1 MSQRHR
7 RFMRLL
13 SQLAFLLLAGDC
25 SSGRWAP
32 RRIELPYAQEPS
44 DVVYTLDPSAVVW
57 VWNGGTV
64 EKWHAVV
71 IAPDSVS
78 GIPYRLSLECN
89 SCRRSMPR
97 AQVDSMKLG
106 SATKGIGRTSL
117 EVAGAVGFLI
127 LLEIV
132 VCSALGG
139 RNGC

>member
-7 RFMRLL
+7 RFMGFL

-25 SSGRWAP
+25 SSGWAP
-32 RRIELPYAQEPS
+32 RRIELPYTKEPS

-97 AQVDSMKLG
+97 AQVDSMKVG
-106 SATKGIGRTSL
+106 PITRSPKAL
-117 EVAGAVGFLI
+117 EFAGALGAVI
-127 LLEIV
+127 LLEMVICAV
-132 VCSALGG
+132 IGAK
-139 RNGC
+139 NGC

>member
-78 GIPYRLSLECN
+78 GIPYRISLECD

-106 SATKGIGRTSL
+106 PNTRSPKAL
-117 EVAGAVGFLI
+117 EFAGALGAVI
-127 LLEIV
+127 LLEMLI
-132 VCSALGG
+132 CAAIGAKS
-139 RNGC
+139 GC